1 MGSKASKPAQA
12 ATRKFPSRAPGS
24 APPPTSF
31 SRPAE
36 APRNTATAQSSS
48 GDRRRAAP
56 KASLNKDDAIRR
68 DAMDPNPITDAAFSQ
83 RLRQMGIA
91 TPNPTMS
98 NSSTA
103 THVAG
108 PLLLLIL
115 PHNKR
120 RQQLPEATAE
130 HHPQRVGC
138 AAAHPRVGGRPVAK
152 SGGWQGVRG
161 RGRAAADPH
170 DAGPRVRRTRHREA
184 PAAQERRGCEARTAW
199 CDRALVII
207 TQTRKKGAPTL
218 DVAVYM

>member
-36 APRNTATAQSSS
+36 APRNTTATAQSSS

-108 PLLLLIL
+108 PLSSSSSHTKNAGNSYPRPPQNTTLNALDARRRIQESVDVQSQNPAAGREYVDVGVLRQIL
-115 PHNKR
+115 MMRDRGYAAPDIEKR
-120 RQQLPEATAE
+120 LRLKSGVVA
-130 HHPQRVGC
+130 RVG
-138 AAAHPRVGGRPVAK
+138 PP
-152 SGGWQGVRG
+152 GVI
-161 RGRAAADPH
+161 
-170 DAGPRVRRTRHREA
+170 A
-184 PAAQERRGCEARTAW
+184 P
-199 CDRALVII
+199 LS
-207 TQTRKKGAPTL
+207 L
-218 DVAVYM
+218 

>member
-36 APRNTATAQSSS
+36 APRNPTAKGGSSA
-48 GDRRRAAP
+48 RRAAAP
-56 KASLNKDDAIRR
+56 QASLDKDDAIRQ

-103 THVAG
+103 SPVAG
-108 PLLLLIL
+108 PSSSHTNVSHNSYPRPPQNTTLNALDARRRLQEAVDVQSQNPLAGREYVDVGVLRQIL
-115 PHNKR
+115 VMRDHGYAAPDIEKR
-120 RQQLPEATAE
+120 LRLKSGVVA
-130 HHPQRVGC
+130 RVG
-138 AAAHPRVGGRPVAK
+138 PP
-152 SGGWQGVRG
+152 GVI
-161 RGRAAADPH
+161 
-170 DAGPRVRRTRHREA
+170 
-184 PAAQERRGCEARTAW
+184 
-199 CDRALVII
+199 AL
-207 TQTRKKGAPTL
+207 L
-218 DVAVYM
+218 SL